1 MTIRF
6 AFILIH
12 EFTMS
17 PFSLFVDTLRLAG
30 DESDRSRRIAF
41 DWQILGTRG
50 LPIRSS
56 CGFDILP
63 TVESSHAGNFDYIV
77 VVGGLLGRAK
87 SLGREQIAFLQQ
99 AAGAGK
105 PIIGLC
111 TASFAL
117 AEHGFLDGY
126 RACVSWLHLA
136 EFQTAYPAVQATAD
150 RLFLADRD
158 RTTCAGGA
166 GAADLAAA
174 LVVKTLGE
182 RNAEKAADIL
192 LLDRIRTH
200 RDLQPS
206 KNLFG
211 EVANFKVR
219 QALLLMQNSCSE
231 PLPVSEIASRTN
243 CSPRQLERLFSAH
256 LKISPGH
263 AYMTLRVERAKALLA
278 KTEMPISEIAYQCGF
293 VNSGHFARAFR
304 EHAGTPPS
312 KFASR
317 WTGHSR

>member
-12 EFTMS
+12 EFTLS

-30 DESDRSRRIAF
+30 DEADRSRRIAF
-41 DWQILGTRG
+41 DWQVLGTRG

-56 CGFDILP
+56 CGLEILP
-63 TVESSHAGNFDYIV
+63 TAELSHAGNFDFV
-77 VVGGLLGRAK
+77 VLVGGLLGKAK

-99 AAGAGK
+99 AAGAKK

-111 TASFAL
+111 TATFAL

-126 RACVSWLHLA
+126 KACVSWLHLA
-136 EFQTAYPAVQATAD
+136 DFQSAYPAVQAIAD
-150 RLFLADRD
+150 RLFLIDRG

-166 GAADLAAA
+166 GAADLAAS
-174 LVVKTLGE
+174 LVAKTLGE
-182 RNAEKAADIL
+182 REAEKAAEIL

-211 EVANFKVR
+211 EVSNFKVR
-219 QALLLMQNSCSE
+219 QALLLMQNHCLE
-231 PLPVSEIASRTN
+231 PLAVSEIASRTN
-243 CSPRQLERLFSAH
+243 CSPRQLERLFSAN
-256 LKISPGH
+256 LSISPGH
-263 AYMTLRVERAKALLA
+263 AYMTLRIERAKSLLR
-278 KTEMPISEIAYQCGF
+278 KTELPISEIAYQCGF
-293 VNSGHFARAFR
+293 VNAGHFARAFR
-304 EHAGTPPS
+304 EHTGSSPS
-312 KFASR
+312 KFKLSGRA
-317 WTGHSR
+317 